1 MDVMDDLRM
10 FCDKPNVIDN
20 DDDDDHD
27 DNDDED
33 DYEDY
38 DEFGKLKSINVAT
51 KAQVTLVQTTTDQ
64 PSD

>member
-33 DYEDY
+33 DVDDDDDDDY
-38 DEFGKLKSINVAT
+38 
-51 KAQVTLVQTTTDQ
+51 LVHI
-64 PSD
+64 